1 MIQWW
6 SFFLRDTVMILN
18 KLITKHKGN
27 VGFTAN
33 LFCSKQ
39 NVLARKI
46 TKKLLY
52 YVVNTWYR
60 LEQILNIC
68 FLKKRFWTFVIFML
82 GLRPARRKQTKLLL
96 ERSLGYPANQM
107 VSRGERIWF
116 VQWEQHSNLPIP
128 LFLLMS
134 PLSPHFPVRVVPH
147 SSAPAS
153 HPFLHH
159 RRRHDGIDALL
170 LLPLPVAS
178 ACDWKES
185 YF

>member
-128 LFLLMS
+128 LLTTAVRCGYFFFHFVLVCIIQWRVG
-134 PLSPHFPVRVVPH
+134 PHVRR
-147 SSAPAS
+147 AGEQRQRA
-153 HPFLHH
+153 
-159 RRRHDGIDALL
+159 R
-170 LLPLPVAS
+170 
-178 ACDWKES
+178 
-185 YF
+185 